1 MYVFCDVTLLRF
13 LSLYSII
20 YGCMKL
26 TPTQQPVLVSQPGE
40 WSDIVQLEKCIR
52 LYLTWLTSD
61 IMDPTIPGVLAVKV
75 CIITVM

>member
-1 MYVFCDVTLLRF
+1 MR
-13 LSLYSII
+13 
-20 YGCMKL
+20 L

-61 IMDPTIPGVLAVKV
+61 IQAWILPFLLYLL
-75 CIITVM
+75 